1 MVPYEIQVKTIKKQ
15 RFSTLHDSIKPHDIK
30 FVTHVVTKIWSQVV
44 RETNAIS
51 ASGPTRIIKKGC
63 TLMTPIYYLLTKI
76 CCETDLVFVE
86 FEIGSAKRTAA
97 LL

>member
-1 MVPYEIQVKTIKKQ
+1 MLKVIPIRGNV
-15 RFSTLHDSIKPHDIK
+15 SIVAK
-30 FVTHVVTKIWSQVV
+30 S
-44 RETNAIS
+44 
-51 ASGPTRIIKKGC
+51 RIIKKGC